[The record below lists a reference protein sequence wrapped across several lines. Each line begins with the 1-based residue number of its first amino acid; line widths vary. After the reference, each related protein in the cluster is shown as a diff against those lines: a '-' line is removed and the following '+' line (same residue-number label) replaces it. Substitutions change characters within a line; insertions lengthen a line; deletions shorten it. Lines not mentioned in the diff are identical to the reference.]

1 MSEQGFASG
10 SIRSRKGCAGSHG
23 RALCGR
29 AFAGLALCLCACS
42 GSTDVVGVL
51 PTDVETGVLEGAAAG
66 EGSGI
71 DGSGI
76 DGVSNVAGG
85 EGFAPGEFLIVAGAR
100 VEGWN
105 GPVLEWPFSVSLRDF
120 FAEASWSGREGPPP
134 RVERDFFAAMG
145 RSVRPDNVRFV
156 APKPEVAERLRSVFG
171 LAPADLDGGMVARVM
186 RDRRSDEYRVAL
198 GPASCG
204 DAPSHHGGPCA
215 EELADGLE
223 HP

>member
-1 MSEQGFASG
+1 MKEQGFASG
-10 SIRSRKGCAGSHG
+10 SIRSRKVCAGSREWVLG
-23 RALCGR
+23 GLVLG
-29 AFAGLALCLCACS
+29 GLALCLCACS

-51 PTDVETGVLEGAAAG
+51 PTDVETALEGAAAN

-76 DGVSNVAGG
+76 DGVSDVTGG

-100 VEGWN
+100 VESWE
-105 GPVLEWPFSVSLRDF
+105 GPVLDWPFPVSLRDF

-134 RVERDFFAAMG
+134 RVERDVFAAMG
-145 RSVRPDNVRFV
+145 KSVRPDNVRFV

-171 LAPADLDGGMVARVM
+171 LAPADLDDGMVARVM

-215 EELADGLE
+215 EEPADGFE

>member
-1 MSEQGFASG
+1 MKEQGFASG
-10 SIRSRKGCAGSHG
+10 STRSRKGYAGSREWVLG
-23 RALCGR
+23 
-29 AFAGLALCLCACS
+29 GLALCLCACS

-51 PTDVETGVLEGAAAG
+51 PAEVDTGALEGAAAN
-66 EGSGI
+66 EGSGL
-71 DGSGI
+71 
-76 DGVSNVAGG
+76 DGVSDVTGG

-100 VEGWN
+100 VESWE
-105 GPVLEWPFSVSLRDF
+105 GPALEWPFSISLRDF
-120 FAEASWSGREGPPP
+120 FAEASWSGREGPPL
-134 RVERDFFAAMG
+134 RVERDVFAAMG
-145 RSVRPDNVRFV
+145 KSVRPDNVRFV

-186 RDRRSDEYRVAL
+186 RDWRSDEYRVAL

-215 EELADGLE
+215 EEPADGFE